1 MRVNKAVD
9 LPGVLMSFQE
19 TWSPRAVAIRN
30 DYDARVVKTGGE
42 FTCHNE
48 TPMVSSPAPG
58 LNVLRRPRL
67 RLPVHW
73 RAGRSSMAE
82 RAATARSAGVSS
94 TMLVVRAVVVVA
106 PVVAAV
112 LAVLIAVPPPA
123 GAAAGHG
130 VEATVL
136 WQTSADGTDYVLREI
151 TIAPGGSTG
160 WHWHDGRLYG
170 VIKQGALTH
179 NMSDC
184 SIDGI
189 YQTGDSI
196 AEPSGADHV
205 HIGRNL
211 GATPLVMQVLYI
223 NPPGSPLS
231 EDAPDPG
238 CGYD

>member
-1 MRVNKAVD
+1 
-9 LPGVLMSFQE
+9 
-19 TWSPRAVAIRN
+19 
-30 DYDARVVKTGGE
+30 
-42 FTCHNE
+42 
-48 TPMVSSPAPG
+48 MVSSLAPG
-58 LNVLRRPRL
+58 SNMLRRPRL
-67 RLPVHW
+67 RLRVPSRV
-73 RAGRSSMAE
+73 GLSSTASPAA
-82 RAATARSAGVSS
+82 AATRASKSS
-94 TMLVVRAVVVVA
+94 TVLALRAVVVIA
-106 PVVAAV
+106 AGIAAV
-112 LAVLIAVPPPA
+112 LAVLIAVSPRA

-130 VEATVL
+130 VHATVL
-136 WQTSADGTDYVLREI
+136 WQTSADGTDYLLREI
-151 TIAPGGSTG
+151 STG

-211 GATPLVMQVLYI
+211 GSTPLVMQVLYI
-223 NPPGSPLS
+223 NPAGSPLS